1 MTPAIGPSPAERY
14 AASRAR
20 AAHPA
25 VTEFAGQYPF
35 ELDDFQVEA
44 CRSLEDGLSVLVCA
58 PTGAGKTVVG
68 EFAISLGL
76 AGGQKSYY
84 TTPIKALSNQKY
96 NDLVDRHGS
105 DRVGLL
111 TGDNSINAAAS
122 VVVMTTEVLRNMLYV
137 GSEALTGLGYVVMD
151 EVHYLGDRFRG
162 AVWEEVLI
170 HLPDSVRL
178 VALSATVSNAE
189 EFGAWLVTVRG
200 DTRVIV
206 HEQRPV
212 PLWQHVLVGS
222 RLFDLFKDADPTSA
236 TVEGPADVNPELREY
251 LSDRMRAWDV
261 GTRGRVRRRGPGWR
275 PPHRPD
281 VVTRLDREGLLP
293 LITFIFS
300 RLGCDAAV
308 RQCVLAGLWLTEP
321 AERDEITALVEER
334 TAGIPS
340 EDLEVLGYWEWLDG
354 LRRGMAAHHAGLIP
368 AFKETVEELFV
379 RGLVRAVFATETL
392 ALGINMPARCVL
404 LERLTKFNGETHADI
419 TPGEYT
425 QLTGRAGRRGIDI
438 EGHAVVLWSPD
449 IDLTRVAGLASTR
462 TYPLRSSFRP
472 SYNMAVNLVGQMGR
486 SAARALLDASFAQFQ
501 ADRGVAGLVAQI
513 RRNEKSLDEYGTR
526 MNCDRGDSREYM
538 ALRQELS
545 EREAALS
552 RAASRER
559 RGAVAASLEALRTGD
574 VIRVPAGRRAGL
586 AIVLDPGLTPRDD
599 PRPLVLTERRWAGR
613 LSMMDFPVAVESIG
627 SVRVPRHFNHRS
639 PQERRD
645 LAAALRRV
653 AVPPGPSR
661 RKGSPPDADEEVA
674 RLRAAVRAHPC
685 HGCPDRDEHARW
697 AERYRRLQRENAG
710 LVRRVEGRT
719 DSLGRTFDQ
728 ICELLDQRG
737 YLAGDE
743 ATPAGR
749 RLARIWSESDLV
761 VTECLRD
768 GVWDA
773 LDPAE
778 LAAVISTLVYEAR
791 RDEPAVDRMPSPAVR
806 DALADTLRVWGD
818 VTEDEAELGLP
829 ASREPEPGFIW
840 PVYRWARHDS
850 LGRALGGSGDAI
862 SAELSAGDFV
872 RWCKQVLDLLDQIA
886 TAPSEVDSPVPERAR
901 SASRAL
907 RRGVVAQSMQ
917 P

>member
-1 MTPAIGPSPAERY
+1 
-14 AASRAR
+14 
-20 AAHPA
+20 
-25 VTEFAGQYPF
+25 
-35 ELDDFQVEA
+35 
-44 CRSLEDGLSVLVCA
+44 
-58 PTGAGKTVVG
+58 
-68 EFAISLGL
+68 
-76 AGGQKSYY
+76 
-84 TTPIKALSNQKY
+84 
-96 NDLVDRHGS
+96 
-105 DRVGLL
+105 
-111 TGDNSINAAAS
+111 
-122 VVVMTTEVLRNMLYV
+122 MTTEVLRNMLYV
-137 GSEALTGLGYVVMD
+137 GSDALTGLGYVVMD

-178 VALSATVSNAE
+178 VSLSATVSNAE
-189 EFGAWLVTVRG
+189 EFGDWLVTVRG

-222 RLFDLFKDADPTSA
+222 RLFDLFQDAEATSA
-236 TVEGPADVNPELREY
+236 TVEGSADVNPELRQY
-251 LSDRMRAWDV
+251 LSDRMRASEV

-281 VVTRLDREGLLP
+281 VVARLDREGLLP

-300 RLGCDAAV
+300 RVGCDAAV
-308 RQCVLAGLWLTEP
+308 RQCVQAGLWLTEP

-354 LRRGMAAHHAGLIP
+354 LRRGVAAHHAGLIP

-425 QLTGRAGRRGIDI
+425 QLTGRAGRRGIDV
-438 EGHAVVLWSPD
+438 EGHAVVLWGPD
-449 IDLTRVAGLASTR
+449 IDLARVAGLASTR

-513 RRNEKSLDEYGTR
+513 RRNEKSLDEYATR
-526 MNCDRGDSREYM
+526 MNCDRGDFREYM
-538 ALRQELS
+538 ALRQALS
-545 EREAALS
+545 EREAALA

-586 AIVLDPGLTPRDD
+586 AIVLDPGVTPRDD

-613 LSMMDFPVAVESIG
+613 LSMMDFPVAVETVG

-639 PQERRD
+639 AQERRD
-645 LAAALRRV
+645 LASALGRV

-661 RKGSPPDADEEVA
+661 GKGSPQDSDEEVA

-728 ICELLDQRG
+728 ICALLDQRG

-761 VTECLRD
+761 VAECLRD

-778 LAAVISTLVYEAR
+778 LAAVVSTLVYEAR
-791 RDEPAVDRMPSPAVR
+791 RDEPAGDRMPTAAVR

-818 VTEDEAELGLP
+818 ITEDEAELGLP
-829 ASREPEPGFIW
+829 ASREPELGFVW
-840 PVYRWARHDS
+840 PVYRWARRES

-886 TAPSEVDSPVPERAR
+886 TRTERGGLPSARTGEICVSSPAAR
-901 SASRAL
+901 GCGARHAAVTSACGRCI
-907 RRGVVAQSMQ
+907 GTQ
-917 P
+917 

>member
-14 AASRAR
+14 AASRVR

-44 CRSLEDGLSVLVCA
+44 CRSLEDGSSVLVCA

-76 AGGQKSYY
+76 AGGQKCYY

-96 NDLVDRHGS
+96 NDLVDRHGT

-111 TGDNSINAAAS
+111 TGDNSINAAAP

-137 GSEALTGLGYVVMD
+137 GSDALTGLGYVVMD

-321 AERDEITALVEER
+321 AERDEITTLVEER

-354 LRRGMAAHHAGLIP
+354 LRRGVAAHHAGLIP

-425 QLTGRAGRRGIDI
+425 QLTGGPGDGGSISRGMPSSCGAQTSIWPGLPGWPQPGRTRCDPRSARRTTWRSISSVKWAGRRPA
-438 EGHAVVLWSPD
+438 HC
-449 IDLTRVAGLASTR
+449 STR
-462 TYPLRSSFRP
+462 
-472 SYNMAVNLVGQMGR
+472 
-486 SAARALLDASFAQFQ
+486 
-501 ADRGVAGLVAQI
+501 
-513 RRNEKSLDEYGTR
+513 
-526 MNCDRGDSREYM
+526 
-538 ALRQELS
+538 
-545 EREAALS
+545 
-552 RAASRER
+552 
-559 RGAVAASLEALRTGD
+559 
-574 VIRVPAGRRAGL
+574 
-586 AIVLDPGLTPRDD
+586 
-599 PRPLVLTERRWAGR
+599 
-613 LSMMDFPVAVESIG
+613 
-627 SVRVPRHFNHRS
+627 RS
-639 PQERRD
+639 PS
-645 LAAALRRV
+645 
-653 AVPPGPSR
+653 SR
-661 RKGSPPDADEEVA
+661 PTV
-674 RLRAAVRAHPC
+674 
-685 HGCPDRDEHARW
+685 
-697 AERYRRLQRENAG
+697 
-710 LVRRVEGRT
+710 
-719 DSLGRTFDQ
+719 
-728 ICELLDQRG
+728 
-737 YLAGDE
+737 
-743 ATPAGR
+743 
-749 RLARIWSESDLV
+749 
-761 VTECLRD
+761 
-768 GVWDA
+768 
-773 LDPAE
+773 
-778 LAAVISTLVYEAR
+778 
-791 RDEPAVDRMPSPAVR
+791 
-806 DALADTLRVWGD
+806 
-818 VTEDEAELGLP
+818 
-829 ASREPEPGFIW
+829 
-840 PVYRWARHDS
+840 
-850 LGRALGGSGDAI
+850 
-862 SAELSAGDFV
+862 
-872 RWCKQVLDLLDQIA
+872 
-886 TAPSEVDSPVPERAR
+886 
-901 SASRAL
+901 ASRAWWP
-907 RRGVVAQSMQ
+907 RSGVTRSRWTSTGRE
-917 P
+917 

>member
-14 AASRAR
+14 AASQER

-35 ELDDFQVEA
+35 DLDDFQLEA
-44 CRSLEDGLSVLVCA
+44 CRALEEGSSVLVCA

-68 EFAISLGL
+68 EFAVFLAL
-76 AGGQKSYY
+76 AGGQKCYY

-96 NDLVDRHGS
+96 NDLVDRHGP

-111 TGDNSINAAAS
+111 TGDNSINAAAPI
-122 VVVMTTEVLRNMLYV
+122 VVMTTEVLRNMLYV
-137 GSEALTGLGYVVMD
+137 GSDALTGLGYVVMD

-178 VALSATVSNAE
+178 VSLSATVSNAE
-189 EFGAWLVTVRG
+189 EFGDWLVTVRG

-222 RLFDLFKDADPTSA
+222 RLFDLFQDAEATSA
-236 TVEGPADVNPELREY
+236 TAEGSADVNPELRQY
-251 LSDRMRAWDV
+251 LSDRMRASEV

-281 VVTRLDREGLLP
+281 VVARLDREGLLP

-300 RLGCDAAV
+300 RVGCDAAV
-308 RQCVLAGLWLTEP
+308 RQCVQAGLWLTDP

-354 LRRGMAAHHAGLIP
+354 LRRGVAAHHAGLIP

-438 EGHAVVLWSPD
+438 EGHAVVLWGPE
-449 IDLTRVAGLASTR
+449 IDLARVAGLASTR

-513 RRNEKSLDEYGTR
+513 RRNEKSLDEYATR
-526 MNCDRGDSREYM
+526 MNCDRGDFREYM

-545 EREAALS
+545 EREAALA

-586 AIVLDPGLTPRDD
+586 AIVLDPGVTPRDD

-613 LSMMDFPVAVESIG
+613 LSMMDFPVAVETDWQRPRSAPLQPPVPAGTAGSGIG
-627 SVRVPRHFNHRS
+627 PGDGSPFRRGPAEGRGARRTPMRRS
-639 PQERRD
+639 RGC
-645 LAAALRRV
+645 ALRF
-653 AVPPGPSR
+653 VPILVMGVPTATSMPAGPSGIAGCNGR
-661 RKGSPPDADEEVA
+661 M
-674 RLRAAVRAHPC
+674 RA
-685 HGCPDRDEHARW
+685 
-697 AERYRRLQRENAG
+697 
-710 LVRRVEGRT
+710 
-719 DSLGRTFDQ
+719 
-728 ICELLDQRG
+728 
-737 YLAGDE
+737 
-743 ATPAGR
+743 
-749 RLARIWSESDLV
+749 WS
-761 VTECLRD
+761 
-768 GVWDA
+768 
-773 LDPAE
+773 
-778 LAAVISTLVYEAR
+778 
-791 RDEPAVDRMPSPAVR
+791 
-806 DALADTLRVWGD
+806 
-818 VTEDEAELGLP
+818 
-829 ASREPEPGFIW
+829 
-840 PVYRWARHDS
+840 
-850 LGRALGGSGDAI
+850 GG
-862 SAELSAGDFV
+862 
-872 RWCKQVLDLLDQIA
+872 
-886 TAPSEVDSPVPERAR
+886 
-901 SASRAL
+901 
-907 RRGVVAQSMQ
+907 
-917 P
+917 

>member
-1 MTPAIGPSPAERY
+1 
-14 AASRAR
+14 
-20 AAHPA
+20 
-25 VTEFAGQYPF
+25 
-35 ELDDFQVEA
+35 
-44 CRSLEDGLSVLVCA
+44 
-58 PTGAGKTVVG
+58 
-68 EFAISLGL
+68 
-76 AGGQKSYY
+76 
-84 TTPIKALSNQKY
+84 
-96 NDLVDRHGS
+96 
-105 DRVGLL
+105 
-111 TGDNSINAAAS
+111 
-122 VVVMTTEVLRNMLYV
+122 MTTEVLRNMLYV
-137 GSEALTGLGYVVMD
+137 GSDALTGLGYVVMD

-178 VALSATVSNAE
+178 VSLSATVSNAE
-189 EFGAWLVTVRG
+189 EFGDWLVTVRG

-222 RLFDLFKDADPTSA
+222 RLFDLFQDAEATSA
-236 TVEGPADVNPELREY
+236 TVEGSADVNPELRQY
-251 LSDRMRAWDV
+251 LSDRMRASEV
-261 GTRGRVRRRGPGWR
+261 GRRGRVRQRGPGWR

-281 VVTRLDREGLLP
+281 VVARLDREGLLP

-308 RQCVLAGLWLTEP
+308 RQCVQAGLWLTDP

-354 LRRGMAAHHAGLIP
+354 LRRGVAAHHAGLIP

-379 RGLVRAVFATETL
+379 RCLVRAVFATETL

-438 EGHAVVLWSPD
+438 EGHAVVMWGPD
-449 IDLTRVAGLASTR
+449 IDLARVAGLAATR

-513 RRNEKSLDEYGTR
+513 RRNEKSLDEYATR
-526 MNCDRGDSREYM
+526 MSCDRGDFREYM

-545 EREAALS
+545 EREAAQA

-559 RGAVAASLEALRTGD
+559 RGAVAASLEALRIGD

-586 AIVLDPGLTPRDD
+586 AIVLDPGVTPRDD

-613 LSMMDFPVAVESIG
+613 LSMMDFPIAVETIG

-639 PQERRD
+639 AQERRD
-645 LAAALRRV
+645 LASALRRI

-661 RKGSPPDADEEVA
+661 GKGSPQHSDEEVA

-728 ICELLDQRG
+728 ICALLDQRG

-749 RLARIWSESDLV
+749 RLARIWSESDLIV
-761 VTECLRD
+761 AECLRD

-778 LAAVISTLVYEAR
+778 LAAVVSTLVYEAR
-791 RDEPAVDRMPSPAVR
+791 RDEPAGERMPTAAVR
-806 DALADTLRVWGD
+806 DAFADTLRVWGD
-818 VTEDEAELGLP
+818 ITEDEADLGLP
-829 ASREPEPGFIW
+829 ASREPELGFVW
-840 PVYRWARHDS
+840 PVYRWARRES

-886 TAPSEVDSPVPERAR
+886 TAPGETDSPVRERAR

-907 RRGVVAQSMQ
+907 RRGVVAQGMQ

>member
-14 AASRAR
+14 AASRVR

-44 CRSLEDGLSVLVCA
+44 CRSLEDGSSVLVCA

-76 AGGQKSYY
+76 AGGQKCYY

-111 TGDNSINAAAS
+111 TGDNSINAAAP

-251 LSDRMRAWDV
+251 LSDRMRVWDV

-354 LRRGMAAHHAGLIP
+354 LRRGVAAHHAGLIP

-419 TPGEYT
+419 TPGECT

-526 MNCDRGDSREYM
+526 MNCDRGDFREYM

-661 RKGSPPDADEEVA
+661 RKESPPDADEEVA

-697 AERYRRLQRENAG
+697 AERYRRLQRDNAG

-850 LGRALGGSGDAI
+850 LGHALGGSGDAI

-886 TAPSEVDSPVPERAR
+886 TAPSEADSPVPERAR

>member
-14 AASRAR
+14 AASRVR

-44 CRSLEDGLSVLVCA
+44 CRSLEDGSSVLVCA

-76 AGGQKSYY
+76 AGGQKCYY

-111 TGDNSINAAAS
+111 TGDNSINAAAP

-354 LRRGMAAHHAGLIP
+354 LRRGVAAHHAGLIP

-526 MNCDRGDSREYM
+526 MNCDRGDFREYM

-613 LSMMDFPVAVESIG
+613 LSIMDFPVAVESIG

-886 TAPSEVDSPVPERAR
+886 TAPSEADSPVPERAR

>member
-1 MTPAIGPSPAERY
+1 MTPAIDPSPAERY
-14 AASRAR
+14 AASRVR

-44 CRSLEDGLSVLVCA
+44 CRSLEDGSSVLVCA

-76 AGGQKSYY
+76 ASGQKCYY

-111 TGDNSINAAAS
+111 TGDNSINAAAP

-137 GSEALTGLGYVVMD
+137 GSDALTGLGYVVMD

-251 LSDRMRAWDV
+251 LSDRMRVWDV

-354 LRRGMAAHHAGLIP
+354 LRRGGLEVLEDFEGAEVHAVGGIDAALEAGERVESILIGV
-368 AFKETVEELFV
+368 AE
-379 RGLVRAVFATETL
+379 
-392 ALGINMPARCVL
+392 
-404 LERLTKFNGETHADI
+404 
-419 TPGEYT
+419 
-425 QLTGRAGRRGIDI
+425 RGI
-438 EGHAVVLWSPD
+438 VLDGGVDKIGVSEVFVQALYLIIPE
-449 IDLTRVAGLASTR
+449 
-462 TYPLRSSFRP
+462 LRFD
-472 SYNMAVNLVGQMGR
+472 
-486 SAARALLDASFAQFQ
+486 AA
-501 ADRGVAGLVAQI
+501 
-513 RRNEKSLDEYGTR
+513 
-526 MNCDRGDSREYM
+526 
-538 ALRQELS
+538 
-545 EREAALS
+545 EAALNPL
-552 RAASRER
+552 
-559 RGAVAASLEALRTGD
+559 GGD
-574 VIRVPAGRRAGL
+574 EGVDEGEFGGAGR
-586 AIVLDPGLTPRDD
+586 
-599 PRPLVLTERRWAGR
+599 
-613 LSMMDFPVAVESIG
+613 AVVELKCG
-627 SVRVPRHFNHRS
+627 S
-639 PQERRD
+639 
-645 LAAALRRV
+645 
-653 AVPPGPSR
+653 
-661 RKGSPPDADEEVA
+661 
-674 RLRAAVRAHPC
+674 
-685 HGCPDRDEHARW
+685 
-697 AERYRRLQRENAG
+697 
-710 LVRRVEGRT
+710 
-719 DSLGRTFDQ
+719 
-728 ICELLDQRG
+728 
-737 YLAGDE
+737 
-743 ATPAGR
+743 
-749 RLARIWSESDLV
+749 
-761 VTECLRD
+761 
-768 GVWDA
+768 
-773 LDPAE
+773 
-778 LAAVISTLVYEAR
+778 
-791 RDEPAVDRMPSPAVR
+791 
-806 DALADTLRVWGD
+806 
-818 VTEDEAELGLP
+818 
-829 ASREPEPGFIW
+829 
-840 PVYRWARHDS
+840 
-850 LGRALGGSGDAI
+850 
-862 SAELSAGDFV
+862 
-872 RWCKQVLDLLDQIA
+872 
-886 TAPSEVDSPVPERAR
+886 
-901 SASRAL
+901 
-907 RRGVVAQSMQ
+907 
-917 P
+917 